1 LPAPLIFGLLSLNC
15 LLSRHAIRIYGL
27 HCKKVPQNS
36 DRLHRDIIRRMENM
50 PVSPEQTLGAPEKD
64 PSEIVVFKRNHF
76 YAIMVVFSF
85 AVGILVGYV
94 AWGRGATTQQAAA
107 QAAGAQAAD
116 PTANPAYTRYDIP
129 TEGFPS
135 LGPDDAPITLV
146 EFSDYQCP
154 FCKRWHDE
162 TYQQLLAAYPG
173 QIRMVYRQLP
183 LTSLHPDAMSAA
195 IASLCAND
203 QGAFWQFHDK
213 LFSDEYGLGRDA
225 YVKYATDLELD
236 TAAFKTCLDSGKFD
250 DFIQK
255 DMAFSLNLGVQSTP
269 TFFINGLAVVGAQPL
284 SVFKQVIDKE
294 LAGEIPQ

>member
-1 LPAPLIFGLLSLNC
+1 
-15 LLSRHAIRIYGL
+15 
-27 HCKKVPQNS
+27 
-36 DRLHRDIIRRMENM
+36 MENKS
-50 PVSPEQTLGAPEKD
+50 VSPEQTPEATQKA
-64 PSEIVVFKRNHF
+64 PSETVVFKRSHF

-107 QAAGAQAAD
+107 QVAGAQAAA

-183 LTSLHPDAMSAA
+183 LTSLHPDSMSAA
-195 IASLCAND
+195 VASMCAND

-213 LFSDEYGLGRDA
+213 LFSDEYALGRNA
-225 YVKYATDLELD
+225 YIQYATALDLD
-236 TAAFKTCLDSGKFD
+236 TDAFKACLDSGKFD
-250 DFIQK
+250 DAIQK

>member
-1 LPAPLIFGLLSLNC
+1 M
-15 LLSRHAIRIYGL
+15 
-27 HCKKVPQNS
+27 
-36 DRLHRDIIRRMENM
+36 HRDIIRRMENESI
-50 PVSPEQTLGAPEKD
+50 PPEQTVDAPEKGPND
-64 PSEIVVFKRNHF
+64 TVVFKRSHF

-94 AWGRGATTQQAAA
+94 AWGRGATTQPVAAAPAQA
-107 QAAGAQAAD
+107 QAAGTQA
-116 PTANPAYTRYDIP
+116 ANPAFTRYDIP
-129 TEGFPS
+129 TDGFPS

-154 FCKRWHDE
+154 FCKRWHE
-162 TYQQLLAAYPG
+162 EVYQQLLAAYPG

-195 IASLCAND
+195 VASMCAYD

-213 LFSDEYGLGRDA
+213 LFSDQYGLGRDA

-236 TAAFKTCLDSGKFD
+236 TAAFKTCLDSGRFD

-255 DMAFSLNLGVQSTP
+255 DMDFSLNLGVQSTP

-294 LAGEIPQ
+294 MAGEIPQ

>member
-1 LPAPLIFGLLSLNC
+1 
-15 LLSRHAIRIYGL
+15 
-27 HCKKVPQNS
+27 
-36 DRLHRDIIRRMENM
+36 LHRDIIRRMENM
-50 PVSPEQTLGAPEKD
+50 PVSSDQTLDAPEKKPND
-64 PSEIVVFKRNHF
+64 TVVFKRSHF

-107 QAAGAQAAD
+107 QAVGAQTAD
-116 PTANPAYTRYDIP
+116 PAANPAYTRYDIP

-154 FCKRWHDE
+154 FCKRWNDE

-195 IASLCAND
+195 VASMCAYD

-213 LFSDEYGLGRDA
+213 LFSDQYGLGRDA

-236 TAAFKTCLDSGKFD
+236 TAAFKSCLDSGKFD

>member
-1 LPAPLIFGLLSLNC
+1 
-15 LLSRHAIRIYGL
+15 L
-27 HCKKVPQNS
+27 HS
-36 DRLHRDIIRRMENM
+36 DIIRRMENM
-50 PVSPEQTLGAPEKD
+50 PISPEQTVDAPEKN
-64 PSEIVVFKRNHF
+64 PSETVVFKRSHF

-94 AWGRGATTQQAAA
+94 AWGRGGTTQQAAA
-107 QAAGAQAAD
+107 APAQAQAAD
-116 PTANPAYTRYDIP
+116 PAANPTYTRYDIP
-129 TEGFPS
+129 TDGFPS
-135 LGPDDAPITLV
+135 LGPADAPITLV

-154 FCKRWHDE
+154 FCKRWYDE

-195 IASLCAND
+195 IASMCAND
-203 QGAFWQFHDK
+203 QDAFWPFHDK
-213 LFSDEYGLGRDA
+213 LFSDEYGFGRDA
-225 YVKYATDLELD
+225 YVKYAADLELD
-236 TAAFKTCLDSGKFD
+236 TDTFKTCLDSGKFD
-250 DFIQK
+250 DTIQK

-269 TFFINGLAVVGAQPL
+269 TFFINGLAVVGAQPM